1 MREVGARCVEQVS
14 AKRALPVSDE
24 LGTRLEA
31 RQAAQPAPAEGGE
44 DDGAPRRVDVG
55 MDGVFSCTAERD
67 EQQAPLGREAKAG
80 D

>member
-1 MREVGARCVEQVS
+1 
-14 AKRALPVSDE
+14 
-24 LGTRLEA
+24 
-31 RQAAQPAPAEGGE
+31 
-44 DDGAPRRVDVG
+44 